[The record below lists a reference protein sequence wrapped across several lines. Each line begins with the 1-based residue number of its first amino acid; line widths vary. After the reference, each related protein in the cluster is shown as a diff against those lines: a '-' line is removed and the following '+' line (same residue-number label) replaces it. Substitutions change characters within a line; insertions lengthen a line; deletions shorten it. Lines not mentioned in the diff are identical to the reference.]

1 MRIRLVHVLV
11 LVLGG
16 GVTLSLIHGQTPPEP
31 PPVPTPA
38 PVGRPA
44 PVPPATQPAA
54 PVKVPQRDTSKYTPL
69 QLQMYL
75 SAQRAADW
83 LYRMNGVK
91 GRFLYGFEPTL
102 RLPIDGD
109 SSARQIAAAM
119 ALAHAARF
127 TGEERYAVRA
137 TQAIL
142 ALLDETILSPDDPQV
157 RHPALPSS
165 VINRLGTA
173 GLLVAAI
180 HALPAPQTDLLE
192 KSEQL
197 CNYIRRQVRED
208 GTLRC
213 DDADKKDADTVEAIS
228 TYPPQALLG
237 LVRSQKLRP
246 AAWKLKVARKAMAAY
261 RPWWRDHKNLTF
273 VPTAT
278 TVCVE
283 AYMLGKD
290 ALLAEFVGEMN
301 DWLCGLQYDQIEAR
315 RELWFG
321 GFMNYADG
329 HKVESAPDIG
339 SAPLAR
345 SLAAA
350 SRLARTA
357 GDIDRHQ
364 RYTDT
369 LERALQFVT
378 TLQYSDASTQ
388 HFAHWYRARLVGA
401 FHPSHADGNLRIDY
415 TEQALTAM
423 LGYLE
428 DVEK

>member
-1 MRIRLVHVLV
+1 MRVRLVPLLV
-11 LVLGG
+11 LVLAGG
-16 GVTLSLIHGQTPPEP
+16 LTLSWLHGQTPPEP
-31 PPVPTPA
+31 PPTTTPK
-38 PVGRPA
+38 PSD
-44 PVPPATQPAA
+44 PPAAAPAA
-54 PVKVPQRDTSKYTPL
+54 PEPAAPARTPQRDTSKYTPL
-69 QLQMYL
+69 QQQMYL

-102 RLPIDGD
+102 KLPLEGD
-109 SSARQIAAAM
+109 SYARQIGA
-119 ALAHAARF
+119 ALALAQAARF
-127 TGEERYAVRA
+127 TGEERFAVRA

-142 ALLDETILSPDDPQV
+142 ALLDETILSPEDSQV
-157 RHPALPSS
+157 RHTALASN
-165 VINRLGTA
+165 VINRLGSA

-180 HALPAPQTDLLE
+180 HALPAPQADLLE

-197 CNYIRRQVRED
+197 CNYIHRQVRED

-213 DDADKKDADTVEAIS
+213 DDVDKKEPDTTEAIS

-237 LVRSQKLRP
+237 LVRSQQLRP
-246 AAWKLKVARKAMAAY
+246 AAWKLEVVRKAMAAY
-261 RPWWRDHKNLTF
+261 RPWWRENKNLIF

-278 TVCVE
+278 VVCVE
-283 AYMLGKD
+283 AYLVTKD
-290 ALLAEFVGEMN
+290 GPLAEFVGEMN

-315 RELWFG
+315 RALWFG
-321 GFMNYADG
+321 GFMGYADG
-329 HKVESAPDIG
+329 HKVDSAPDVS
-339 SAPLAR
+339 SAVLAG

-350 SRLARTA
+350 SRLARSA
-357 GDIDRHQ
+357 GDVERHQ

-378 TLQYSDASTQ
+378 TLQYTDANTQ
-388 HFAHWYRARLVGA
+388 HFADWYRPRLVGA
-401 FHPSHADGNLRIDY
+401 FHPSPTDGNLRLDY
-415 TEQALTAM
+415 TEQPLLAM